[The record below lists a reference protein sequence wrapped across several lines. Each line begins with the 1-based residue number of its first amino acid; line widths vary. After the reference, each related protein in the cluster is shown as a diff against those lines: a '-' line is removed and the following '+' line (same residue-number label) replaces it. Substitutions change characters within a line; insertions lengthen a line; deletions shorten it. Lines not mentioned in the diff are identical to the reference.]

1 MKPRILMIDDD
12 PSIAFSFTKFLNSR
26 GYDVVTAGS
35 LEEAREALRL
45 HPVNA
50 MILDQMLPDGDGIDF
65 LTELREG
72 NETLPIIFITAH
84 GNVNLAVEAMR
95 KGADNFMVKPVNMSG
110 LELFLSKSVELGR
123 LRQTDRI
130 SQRTKRNKIE
140 MFLEERPVMKS
151 ILDYARL
158 AAYSDTIILI
168 HGETGT
174 GKGVLARWIHENSA
188 RKNNPFVPVNCAGL
202 KDELLA
208 SELFGHAKGAF
219 TSAVQ
224 EKQGLVE
231 FANNGTLFLDEISSM
246 SMQVQAELLKVIED
260 RTYRRLG
267 ETRTRISDFRL
278 ICASNQDLEVEVD
291 AGNFRSDLYYR
302 INVFP
307 INMASMRDMKEDLK
321 GLIRQILFDLNAPE
335 ISLNAKVMKL
345 LSDYSWPGNIR
356 ELNNVLERA
365 MILAK
370 GKMPSVEHFPGL
382 RFPKTNVLPKTI
394 KPLEQVVEEYI
405 TMVMERCGND
415 TIKASHAL
423 GISRQAL
430 YRRLRKMKHE
440 AGNE

>member
-12 PSIAFSFTKFLNSR
+12 PSISFSFTKFLNSR
-26 GYDVVTAGS
+26 GYDVITAGS

-45 HPVNA
+45 HPINA

-65 LTELREG
+65 LTEFRES
-72 NETLPIIFITAH
+72 NDTLPIIFITAH

-123 LRQTDRI
+123 LRQTDQV
-130 SQRTKRNKIE
+130 SQRTKRTKIE
-140 MFLEERPVMKS
+140 MFLDDRPMMKS

-158 AAYSDTIILI
+158 ASFNDTIILI

-174 GKGVLARWIHENSA
+174 GKGVLARWIHENSS

-260 RTYRRLG
+260 RTFRRLG
-267 ETRTRISDFRL
+267 ETRTRSSDFRL
-278 ICASNQDLEVEVD
+278 ICASNQDLEVEVE
-291 AGNFRSDLYYR
+291 AGSFRSDLYYR

-307 INMASMRDMKEDLK
+307 INMMPLREMKEDLG
-321 GLIRQILFDLNAPE
+321 GLVRQILYERNAPE
-335 ISLNAKVMKL
+335 IYLNAKVMKL
-345 LSDYSWPGNIR
+345 LSEYSWPGNIR

-370 GKMPSVEHFPGL
+370 GKMPTEEHFPGL
-382 RFPKTNVLPKTI
+382 RFSKTSIMPKTI
-394 KPLEQVVEEYI
+394 KPLEQIIEEYI
-405 TMVMERCGND
+405 MMVMEKCGND
-415 TIKASHAL
+415 TIKASKAL

-430 YRRLRKMKHE
+430 YRRLRKIRGLSE
-440 AGNE
+440 ID